1 MKRRAIKLSF
11 SNKEEDMKNK
21 NKLIELFIMTIIL
34 GIVISFVGCNDDYNH
49 NTEPRPKPAEEYNI
63 EEDKPLETDEIESIP
78 SEEYISPEDRVPID
92 YDVEDEVLPVN

>member
-1 MKRRAIKLSF
+1 
-11 SNKEEDMKNK
+11 MKNK
-21 NKLIELFIMTIIL
+21 LFIMSIIL
-34 GIVISFVGCNDDYNH
+34 GIAISFVGCNDDYDH

-78 SEEYISPEDRVPID
+78 SEEYISPENRVPID

>member
-21 NKLIELFIMTIIL
+21 LFIMSILSIIL
-34 GIVISFVGCNDDYNH
+34 GTVISFVGCNDDYDH
-49 NTEPRPKPAEEYNI
+49 NTEPNPKPAEEYNI
-63 EEDKPLETDEIESIP
+63 EEDKPLETDEVEPIP
-78 SEEYISPEDRVPID
+78 SEEYISPENRVPID

>member
-21 NKLIELFIMTIIL
+21 NKLIELFIMSIIL
-34 GIVISFVGCNDDYNH
+34 GIAMSFVGCNDDYD
-49 NTEPRPKPAEEYNI
+49 TEPSPKPVEEYNI
-63 EEDKPLETDEIESIP
+63 EEDKSLETDEIESVP
-78 SEEYISPEDRVPID
+78 SEEYISPENRVPID

>member
-21 NKLIELFIMTIIL
+21 LFIMSILSIIL
-34 GIVISFVGCNDDYNH
+34 GTVISFVGCNDDYDH
-49 NTEPRPKPAEEYNI
+49 NTEPNPKPVEEYNI
-63 EEDKPLETDEIESIP
+63 EEDESLDTDEIESIP
-78 SEEYISPEDRVPID
+78 SEEYISPENRVPID